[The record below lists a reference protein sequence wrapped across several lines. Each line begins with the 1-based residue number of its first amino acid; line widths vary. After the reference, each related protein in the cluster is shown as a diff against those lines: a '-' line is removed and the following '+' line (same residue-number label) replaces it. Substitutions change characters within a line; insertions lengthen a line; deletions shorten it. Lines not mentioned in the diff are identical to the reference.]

1 MLNKILEAQK
11 TAKQSVSPYPT
22 LPITTPDE
30 ANAPSSQSYSID
42 SGYASTYQQ
51 VKTVPFKITIPSNYE
66 NLEPWSVSI
75 STLPDLRNFY
85 STARNEGCLGPC
97 SILIENDN
105 LEKQFAALE
114 KLADQ
119 DRCVLT
125 NEVRKNIYD
134 FILFSSGSESKAVIE
149 TIYNDNIKVCG
160 LKFIGQDGYD
170 YWLGNY
176 DYEAGFLKDGMV
188 IEIRFELFPIGEFK
202 EIDEIWRS
210 IGYNSSSGIYSE
222 EKLKKM
228 EDYMENIDFESGVV
242 KKIIDIY
249 DKSVKSFELTVH

>member
-1 MLNKILEAQK
+1 MRKF
-11 TAKQSVSPYPT
+11 
-22 LPITTPDE
+22 
-30 ANAPSSQSYSID
+30 
-42 SGYASTYQQ
+42 YA
-51 VKTVPFKITIPSNYE
+51 
-66 NLEPWSVSI
+66 
-75 STLPDLRNFY
+75 
-85 STARNEGCLGPC
+85 TARKEGCPGPC